1 MFLLYLKYMLGKLSG
16 ILSLILILIFMQ
28 YGNPSAS
35 RLEKAT
41 FAGGCF
47 WCMEPPFEKLEG
59 VKEVIPGYTGGH
71 KANPTYEEVSAGKT
85 GHVET
90 VRIVYD
96 PLRVAFS
103 ELLEVFWKQ
112 INPTDADGQ
121 FADRGSQ
128 YGTAIFYHSEEQR
141 KLAEKSRDKLDKSG
155 IYKKPI
161 VTKILP
167 AAEFYRAENYH
178 QDYYKKN
185 PVRYKIYRFGS
196 GRDQYLENIR
206 RDRKE
211 MGKIEIQERKYQR
224 PSNDELKKRL
234 SVLQYKVTQED
245 GTEKAFDN
253 KYWDNKKQ
261 GIYVDVVSGEPLFS
275 SVDKFKSGT
284 GWPSF
289 TMPLD
294 PENIV
299 EREDKGFFMKR
310 IEVRSRHADSHLG
323 HVFNDGPEPTGL
335 RYCINSAALRFIP
348 EERLSKEGYGEY
360 LKLFEKK

>member
-1 MFLLYLKYMLGKLSG
+1 
-16 ILSLILILIFMQ
+16 
-28 YGNPSAS
+28 
-35 RLEKAT
+35 
-41 FAGGCF
+41 
-47 WCMEPPFEKLEG
+47 MEPPFEKLEG
-59 VKEVIPGYTGGH
+59 VKEVISGYTGGL
-71 KANPTYEEVSAGKT
+71 KTNPTYEEVSAGKT

-96 PLRVAFS
+96 PMKVTFS
-103 ELLEVFWKQ
+103 ELLDVFWRQ

-121 FADRGSQ
+121 FADRGTQ

-141 KLAEKSRDKLDKSG
+141 KLAEKSRDRLDRSG
-155 IYKKPI
+155 IYEKPI
-161 VTKILP
+161 VTMILP
-167 AAEFYRAENYH
+167 VAEFYTAEEYH

-185 PVRYKIYRFGS
+185 PVRYRIYRFGS

-211 MGKIEIQERKYQR
+211 MGKIETKEGDYQR

-234 SVLQYKVTQED
+234 SALQYKVTQED
-245 GTEKAFDN
+245 GTEKAFN
-253 KYWDNKKQ
+253 NEYWDNKKQ

-275 SVDKFKSGT
+275 STDKFKSGT

-289 TMPLD
+289 TTPLD

-299 EREDKGFFMKR
+299 EKEDRGLFMRR
-310 IEVRSRHADSHLG
+310 IEVRSRNADSHLG

-348 EERLSKEGYGEY
+348 EDRLIKEGYGEY
-360 LKLFEKK
+360 LRLFEKE